1 MDSYLEDRLQTA
13 MDSSLSNTNELVM
26 KALEPMM
33 PLITLF
39 IVLSVIF
46 TVVAI
51 VAFIFSSIQKHRTHK
66 AILRIDQNIQKLVD
80 AQTPK
85 AESETAYKHQA
96 TN

>member
-1 MDSYLEDRLQTA
+1 MDSYLQDRLQTA
-13 MDSSLSNTNELVM
+13 MDSSLSNTNEMVL

-39 IVLSVIF
+39 VVLSIVL

-51 VAFIFSSIQKHRTHK
+51 IAFVISAIQKHRTHK
-66 AILRIDQNIQKLVD
+66 AILRIDQNLQKLVD

-85 AESETAYKHQA
+85 AGNETIYNPQA